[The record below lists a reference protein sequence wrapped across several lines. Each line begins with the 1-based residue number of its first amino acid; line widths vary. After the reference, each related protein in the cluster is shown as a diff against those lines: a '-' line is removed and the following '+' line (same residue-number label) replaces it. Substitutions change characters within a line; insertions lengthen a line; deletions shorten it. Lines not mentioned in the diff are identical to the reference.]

1 MKKLV
6 YIFYLML
13 FYGKNIQ
20 NMSEIL
26 ELHKQG
32 LKIQQIADCLEIPLS
47 TAHYRLHK
55 AIKNEVNE
63 QETHSNSNFQLVR
76 NDVGN
81 IENALETI
89 ENKFENTPKTLKNEV
104 FDEKPT
110 HIKIILERELQRIDK
125 EMKER
130 SEETLS
136 QQEDIYYLH
145 TPKLLE
151 FEKKER
157 KLENEVNEYKKI
169 LELNDIDFYNL
180 HYPKEK
186 VSKEDFNKD
195 NFFFFFS
202 EKKKNFDKFIEA
214 KNVFF
219 EHFKKLKSELEETSD
234 LIRNKK
240 NEIKQTQDRIKQLQ
254 NEWINLEKSRRLL
267 ISGSSKRKIKND
279 VDLIQDINK
288 LQIVQETEKPT
299 IMKGKILANKNFE
312 LPIKLVSE
320 KLTNLIAFLGNI
332 TREMFFCSITGDA
345 GAGKSEF
352 SFVIAKILAQNK
364 FKILYLSLE
373 MGICAEQQKRLSF
386 WKIQENYF
394 DICERMKIDQLKEVA
409 PDYDVII
416 IDSYGK
422 LNADVKEI
430 DQLRQDFPKILF
442 FAIFQKTTAGTMR
455 GGAGT
460 LFDSTMNINLKIEND
475 RRIAKMVK
483 SRYGT
488 QEREYI
494 IPVINKK

>member
-1 MKKLV
+1 
-6 YIFYLML
+6 
-13 FYGKNIQ
+13 
-20 NMSEIL
+20 MSEIL

-32 LKIQQIADCLEIPLS
+32 LKIQEIASALNLPLS
-47 TAHYRLHK
+47 TTHYKLKK

-63 QETHSNSNFQLVR
+63 QESHSNSNFQLVR

-81 IENALETI
+81 IKNTLETI
-89 ENKFENTPKTLKNEV
+89 ENKFENTPKILKNEV

-110 HIKIILERELQRIDK
+110 HIKNILERELLRIDE
-125 EMKER
+125 EMKKR
-130 SEETLS
+130 SEETLFH
-136 QQEDIYYLH
+136 QNHIYHNH
-145 TPKLLE
+145 TPELLE
-151 FEKKER
+151 LEKKER
-157 KLENEVNEYKKI
+157 KLENEVNEYKKT
-169 LELNDIDFYNL
+169 LELDDIDFYNL
-180 HYPKEK
+180 HYPNEKITKKEIEEN
-186 VSKEDFNKD
+186 SFSY
-195 NFFFFFS
+195 FFFGKKQKFDDFIKTKNIFFQ
-202 EKKKNFDKFIEA
+202 
-214 KNVFF
+214 
-219 EHFKKLKSELEETSD
+219 HFKKLKNELEETTD

-240 NEIKQTQDRIKQLQ
+240 YEIKQTENRIKQLQ

-267 ISGSSKRKIKND
+267 ISANSKRKIKND
-279 VDLIQDINK
+279 IDFVQDINK

-320 KLTNLIAFLGNI
+320 KLTNFIAFLGNI

-352 SFVIAKILAQNK
+352 SFLIAKVLAQNK

-394 DICERMKIDQLKEVA
+394 DICEKMKIDQLKEVA
-409 PDYDVII
+409 TDYDVII

-488 QEREYI
+488 QEKEYM
-494 IPVINKK
+494 IPIINKK